1 MEKKTKLQIGTLL
14 LLTLSF
20 TTAKAQVGIGTS
32 SPEAS
37 AMLEISSQSKGVL
50 FPRIALTS
58 TTDNATVL
66 SPVNGLIV
74 WNNGQGGLAETGF
87 YYWNNQKWN
96 IVSTGSA
103 NGTNG
108 GGGNI
113 NDWNNSGT
121 NSGNY
126 GGASTN
132 LSLGTNTS
140 DDLIFKV
147 NSVKSGRLGVDN
159 SVSLGSGANAGQNG
173 IAIGISSSSYQGV
186 SVGNEAMVGAND
198 GLALGNKSN
207 AAAFKS
213 NAIGYNAKS
222 NKNESTALG
231 NNALADG
238 YQSTAI
244 GFNAKTTA
252 NESSALGN
260 NSVAAGFQSVAL
272 GYAAKTAS
280 NSETA
285 IGYNSSTNG
294 QNSTAVGSGATAI
307 GQNST
312 AIGYNAATS
321 QYNAIVLGDSNA
333 NVGIGTNTPNTT
345 ARLDVNGQYKLG
357 DRGTVHKNQISF
369 EVWPSVS
376 INNLASGRSATMSI
390 SIPAALM
397 PHSTKATIVV
407 TPAGDFAGNST
418 FSVSNPRMTTT
429 SNIDI
434 NLTNIAAGSESLYS
448 SHFYVTINE
457 FN

>member
-1 MEKKTKLQIGTLL
+1 MQLKTKLQFGIFFTLM
-14 LLTLSF
+14 LTFNFSQ
-20 TTAKAQVGIGTS
+20 AQVGIGTP
-32 SPEAS
+32 SPDNS
-37 AMLEISSQSKGVL
+37 AMLEINSESKGVL
-50 FPRIALTS
+50 FPRIALKS
-58 TTDNATVL
+58 ATDNTTVS
-66 SPVNGLIV
+66 SPTNGLIV
-74 WNNGQGGLAETGF
+74 WNNGQGGLTETGF
-87 YYWNNQKWN
+87 YYWNNSKWN
-96 IVSTGSA
+96 MISVVSA
-103 NGTNG
+103 NGINNG
-108 GGGNI
+108 GGSAVST
-113 NDWNNSGT
+113 WNSSGT

-126 GGASTN
+126 GGANTN

-140 DDLIFKV
+140 DDLVFKV
-147 NSVKSGRLGVDN
+147 NSNKAGRLGVDN

-173 IAIGISSSSYQGV
+173 IAIGISSSAYQGV
-186 SVGNEAMVGAND
+186 SVGNEATVGAND

-207 AAAFKS
+207 AAAYRS
-213 NAIGYNAKS
+213 NAIGYNAKT

-231 NNALADG
+231 NNSLADG
-238 YQSTAI
+238 FQSTAI
-244 GFNAKTTA
+244 GYNAKTTA

-272 GYAAKTAS
+272 GYSAKTNS

-294 QNSTAVGSGATAI
+294 QNSTAVGSGAAAT

-312 AIGYNAATS
+312 AIGYNASTS

-345 ARLDVNGQYKLG
+345 AKLDVNGQYKLG
-357 DRGTVHKNQISF
+357 SRGTVSKNQISF

-376 INNLASGRSATMSI
+376 INNIASGKSTTMSI
-390 SIPAALM
+390 AIPPALI
-397 PHSTKATIVV
+397 PGSTKATIVV

-418 FSVSNPRMTTT
+418 FSISNPRMTST

-434 NLTNIAAGSESLYS
+434 NLTNIAGNAESLYS

-457 FN
+457 F